1 MHFGVPPAWLRAML
15 VVISVAGTV
24 ATTLAQEP
32 AYFVTY
38 SHYLEEPG
46 NLEIAQKNTGATPK
60 DANGFYATTLE
71 LEYGVTAFWTTEAY
85 LQGQTTVNDSTIF
98 TGFRWENRVRP
109 LMREHLI
116 NPVLYVE
123 YEDVNGADK
132 SVLEVTGNDNVAD
145 FQTPNGVGRA
155 IVARTLE
162 NRLILSSNLRG
173 WNLSENFIAEKN
185 LMGNPWEFG
194 YALGVSRPL
203 ALAASGHACVF
214 CRQNFSAGAELFGG
228 LGTSPSFGLS
238 HTSQYAG
245 LTLAWNLPRGPSL
258 SFSPEFGLNS
268 HSAGVLWRANDSVEI
283 QQIGDLF
290 HRKAAR

>member
-1 MHFGVPPAWLRAML
+1 MIRCAAPAHLL
-15 VVISVAGTV
+15 VAAILVWGTCK
-24 ATTLAQEP
+24 AFAQEP

-46 NLEIAQKNTGATPK
+46 NLEIAQKHTGATPEN
-60 DANGFYATTLE
+60 ANGFYASTLAF
-71 LEYGVTAFWTTEAY
+71 EYGVTAVWSTEAY
-85 LQGQTTVNDSTIF
+85 LQGQTTVDDSTIF

-109 LMREHLI
+109 LMREHI
-116 NPVLYVE
+116 VNPVLYVE
-123 YEDVNGADK
+123 YEDVNDADK

-145 FQTPNGVGRA
+145 FKTPNAVGRA

-185 LMGNPWEFG
+185 LMGHPWEFG

-203 ALAASGHACVF
+203 ALAASGHACRF

-228 LGTSPSFGLS
+228 LGTRSSFGLS

-245 LTLAWNLPRGPSL
+245 PTLAWNLPHGPSL
-258 SFSPEFGLNS
+258 SLSPEFGLNRS
-268 HSAGVLWRANDSVEI
+268 SVGTLWRANDSVEV
-283 QQIGDLF
+283 QQVGDVF
-290 HRKAAR
+290 RRKAAR